1 MKEGVFTSQEQA
13 AIQEARKAYM
23 REYMREYRKTHPAKK
38 RPYKPVPKEKKREYQ
53 NRYWLNKAKKML
65 NEV

>member
-1 MKEGVFTSQEQA
+1 MKEGVFTSQEQI
-13 AIQEARKAYM
+13 AIQEAQRKYM